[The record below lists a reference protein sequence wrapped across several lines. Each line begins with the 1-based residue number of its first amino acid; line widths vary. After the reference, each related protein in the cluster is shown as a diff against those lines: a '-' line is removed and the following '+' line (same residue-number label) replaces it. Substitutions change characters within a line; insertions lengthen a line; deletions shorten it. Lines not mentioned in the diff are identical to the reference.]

1 MRGERMGW
9 RIGVMFVYVLP
20 FMYGLCRALLFS
32 PPTNSFLSIRTLRLD
47 QFTVHQFLAA
57 LVIALLCSPFK
68 KLRVYGWDM
77 ARVNILLMLSLFILC
92 LSPFIML
99 VLGFMGEGGSPDS
112 PLEMA
117 IVIGTWT
124 AAIITL
130 LSSVLFPLNIF
141 FATLRHS
148 IAILKNEEFQPLV
161 ARVMQIPRYIKT
173 TIYNKLKW
181 IKRFLPTIKASVN
194 DKHFLPNEK
203 KWACLIHLLPPIGTV
218 AAALLFLNYVFIGVI
233 PLALTL
239 IVLHMIAGLFSPS
252 LALSRQARLVF
263 NSYSNLLISFSI
275 ISFLIFLLLYTHI
288 FSVDLLFIILF
299 PWIIVILLFLRIIAE
314 SFIGLFFAFKGNVYQ
329 SKIAVPFW
337 SP

>member
-9 RIGVMFVYVLP
+9 RIGVVFIYLLP

-47 QFTVHQFLAA
+47 QLTVHQFLAA

-112 PLEMA
+112 PLEIA

-148 IAILKNEEFQPLV
+148 IAILRNEEFQPLV

-173 TIYNKLKW
+173 NIYGKLKW
-181 IKRFLPTIKASVN
+181 INRFLPAVKASVD

-203 KWACLIHLLPPIGTV
+203 KWACLIHLLPPIGTAV
-218 AAALLFLNYVFIGVI
+218 TTFLFLNYIFIGVI

-263 NSYSNLLISFSI
+263 NSYSNLLISFPT
-275 ISFLIFLLLYTHI
+275 ISFLIFLLLPINI
-288 FSVDLLFIILF
+288 FSIDFTF
-299 PWIIVILLFLRIIAE
+299 ILLFLWMIAE
-314 SFIGLFFAFKGNVYQ
+314 SFIGLFFAIKGSVYQ